1 VGCPTCHW
9 DRDAIRLFKHHTDN
23 RPKERERR
31 NGVKSTKL
39 EELRKR
45 LSRDNQK
52 GFTLIE
58 LLVVISV
65 LGILAAVVT
74 MSLVGVVSRAQNNAN
89 QAEHATVQTALET
102 MSTDQQVDATTA
114 GCTGAIGS
122 GSGMT
127 PNPNMATFPSGGH
140 HLNPLYLHN
149 PATTQKSYTCD
160 TNGQVYP

>member
-74 MSLVGVVSRAQNNAN
+74 MSLVGVVSRAQTNAY
-89 QAEHATVQTALET
+89 QTEHAVVQTALET
-102 MSTDQQVDATTA
+102 MLTDQQIDATTA
-114 GCTGAIGS
+114 GCGGAGS
-122 GSGMT
+122 SDMT
-127 PNPNMATFPSGGH
+127 KFPSPGH
-140 HLNPLYLHN
+140 PLNPKYLHN
-149 PATTQKSYTCD
+149 PVTTQKTYTCD
-160 TNGQVYP
+160 SNGQVSP